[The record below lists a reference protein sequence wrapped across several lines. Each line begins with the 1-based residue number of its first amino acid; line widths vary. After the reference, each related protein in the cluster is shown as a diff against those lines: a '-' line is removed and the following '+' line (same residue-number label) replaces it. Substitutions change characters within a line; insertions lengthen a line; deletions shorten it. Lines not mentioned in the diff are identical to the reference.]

1 MIVSQQVQQDMSWS
15 NTYGHHCVQWIWGS
29 RVGLS
34 YLKHST
40 CHTFPMASSTASPSG
55 RNLPSQ
61 LQHLS
66 EEQGRWVEPG
76 RGIRT
81 GVQLLVVNECL
92 TMLINTQHS
101 SPFELTE
108 YFTLPSEHLESQLKY
123 QDSSPEPFAQPHWQQ
138 PPCLLSSIESW
149 INWVQHNCMPVCNSV
164 SQTVQHGTTAANHKH
179 DRPCLI
185 QRQQYG
191 KWSKEIRFYPSSTNW
206 VLECWGNMSQPRVQY
221 NSCCT
226 RCSLSDSNVI
236 S

>member
-1 MIVSQQVQQDMSWS
+1 MKVLKLHVMIVSQQVQQDMSWS
-15 NTYGHHCVQWIWGS
+15 NTYGHHCVRWIWGR

-179 DRPCLI
+179 DRPLPNSEAAI
-185 QRQQYG
+185 WEMVKGDAILTIFNELSTRVLGKYEPAQSTVQQ
-191 KWSKEIRFYPSSTNW
+191 
-206 VLECWGNMSQPRVQY
+206 L
-221 NSCCT
+221 
-226 RCSLSDSNVI
+226 LH
-236 S
+236 